1 MKRILEEF
9 DKKYSNSVETKIVDV
24 WKNPDAGEEYG
35 IRVVPTLIFLDPEEK
50 ELYRHEGVMTESQ
63 LAAKWEE
70 LGYKLGQSKEQ
81 AQ

>member
-24 WKNPDAGEEYG
+24 WKNPDAGKEYG

-81 AQ
+81 VQ